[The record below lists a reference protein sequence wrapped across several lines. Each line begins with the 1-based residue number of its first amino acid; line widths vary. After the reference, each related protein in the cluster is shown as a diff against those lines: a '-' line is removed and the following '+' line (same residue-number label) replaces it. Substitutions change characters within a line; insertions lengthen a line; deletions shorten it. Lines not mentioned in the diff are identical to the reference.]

1 MPRVHARRR
10 VTQVLNA
17 LRTPGAAAAPVQL
30 AAIPEQNALI
40 AAIEKL
46 TAGQQ
51 QLTAGQLQ
59 LTAAVESMR
68 PLLEEASQTRRK
80 RLNPWRSTNRTVTE
94 QSQFKE
100 SLLTHYSRTAP
111 TTEDKKPQVRCMVSD
126 VVLPRPVVI
135 ASHIWKHCTMGEGL
149 NEFGLKPAD
158 VDSCRN
164 GLLLAMEIE
173 RHFDVLRVAFSYN
186 LLTDQFTFHVLD
198 ATLLPLPIVDL
209 KDKQTKN
216 RLSAYPPLEEVPTFK
231 ALDGKVMQWT
241 APALPFRRLLAW
253 HYALA
258 VSKKLRSAS
267 ALAPTPSEPR
277 AAPFP
282 AHVVKS
288 PGWDKRSPEAKWPD
302 SAAMDLYD
310 HAASRSDRDDSVD
323 DAG

>member
-1 MPRVHARRR
+1 
-10 VTQVLNA
+10 
-17 LRTPGAAAAPVQL
+17 
-30 AAIPEQNALI
+30 
-40 AAIEKL
+40 
-46 TAGQQ
+46 
-51 QLTAGQLQ
+51 
-59 LTAAVESMR
+59 MR

-80 RLNPWRSTNRTVTE
+80 RLNPWCSTNRTVTE

-267 ALAPTPSEPR
+267 ALALTPSEPR

-288 PGWDKRSPEAKWPD
+288 PGWDERSPEAKWPD

-323 DAG
+323 DAD